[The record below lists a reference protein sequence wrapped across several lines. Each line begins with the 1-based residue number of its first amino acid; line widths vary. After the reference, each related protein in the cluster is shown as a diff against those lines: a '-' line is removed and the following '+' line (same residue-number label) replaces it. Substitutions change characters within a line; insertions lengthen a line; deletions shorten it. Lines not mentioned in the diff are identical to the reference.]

1 MMRLKHDSRGI
12 SNVIVVMLSLVLIVV
27 IAANVVLWSYQMNQF
42 DWERTQEKIEIIN
55 SESGRAFSPLFKTQ
69 TEYLM
74 ENGSL
79 ISGSYTDTQEAED
92 GLWETFQEV
101 STSPPRYRLCMN
113 GTFKIDIANYPLNAI
128 HTVEILLKYNISDI
142 EEKIYLRAYNWTSKT
157 YSRFEGDSGDIP
169 FMPNEWSDYTINL
182 TDHWSSYVRDDGLM
196 YIQIQDEKL
205 ELPSENQTKLS
216 VDFLGVRLYGWS
228 WTSVSLI
235 NKGSITVH
243 IVSLW
248 VINSTRHERYDMNF
262 FLNSGQ
268 NATYIRIGE
277 DLLVEQSLIKMVT
290 ERGNKAILRNQ

>member
-1 MMRLKHDSRGI
+1 MRLKQDSKGI
-12 SNVIVVMLSLVLIVV
+12 SNVIVIMLSLVLIVV

-55 SESGRAFSPLFKTQ
+55 SESGSAFSPLLKTQ
-69 TEYLM
+69 TEYLV

-92 GLWETFQEV
+92 GLWETFQEEL
-101 STSPPRYRLCMN
+101 STPPRYRLCIN
-113 GTFKIDIANYPLNAI
+113 GTLNIDTANYPLNAI
-128 HTVEILLKYNISDI
+128 HMIEILLRYNISDI
-142 EEKIYLRAYNWTSKT
+142 EEKIFLRAYNWTSKT

-169 FMPNEWSDYTINL
+169 SLPNEWSDYTINL

-216 VDFLGVRLYGWS
+216 VDFLGVRMYGWS
-228 WTSVSLI
+228 WTSISLI

-248 VINSTRHERYDMNF
+248 VINSTKHERYDLNF

-268 NATYIRIGE
+268 NATYVRIGE